1 MANFIITKSS
11 TKWGLILGVGMA
23 LASYNISITR
33 LAGDRVAA
41 LLYEY
46 CREIYIST
54 WERLL
59 LHHGRNDSSGLAV
72 NTTCSNPKKHETC
85 LILLISYPID
95 SFSMPNLPCRLLKY
109 LPIGIFFVY
118 LFIRIYFLNK
128 SLRVC
133 TYTSLRIASSHRHS
147 QWPTWTFRAWPCWT
161 VCQWARQTF

>member
-1 MANFIITKSS
+1 M
-11 TKWGLILGVGMA
+11 
-23 LASYNISITR
+23 
-33 LAGDRVAA
+33 
-41 LLYEY
+41 
-46 CREIYIST
+46 
-54 WERLL
+54 

-133 TYTSLRIASSHRHS
+133 TYTSLESPVLIGTLNGPLELFAHDLAEQFVNGHVKLFRKHDSKSRINIVELTGAQSNG
-147 QWPTWTFRAWPCWT
+147 
-161 VCQWARQTF
+161 